1 MDKYLKHVNGV
12 LSMIEDNHK
21 NAPPTPVKFGCEIIL
36 EKLPTLTRTERA
48 AGWGEDAVAVT
59 MVGMPMKFTVVR
71 DGKPAFSVRI
81 SDDGSL
87 KITNYHGH
95 YQPSIVNNVDLEA
108 TIPWK

>member
-12 LSMIEDNHK
+12 LSMIEDTHRNV
-21 NAPPTPVKFGCEIIL
+21 PPTPVKVGCELIF
-36 EKLPTLTRTERA
+36 EALPALTRTERA
-48 AGWGEDAVAVT
+48 SGWGEDAVSVT

-87 KITNYHGH
+87 KITNYQGH
-95 YQPSIVNNVDLEA
+95 YQPSIVNNLDLEP
-108 TIPWK
+108 TVPWK